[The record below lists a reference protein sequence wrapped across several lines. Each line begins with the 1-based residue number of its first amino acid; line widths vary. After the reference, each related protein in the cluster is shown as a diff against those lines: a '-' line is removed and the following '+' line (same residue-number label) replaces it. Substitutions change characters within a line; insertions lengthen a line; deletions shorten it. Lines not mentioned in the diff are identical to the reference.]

1 MSEKIFHNQDET
13 EGYIGQEKMA
23 YDSSEHWQEIY
34 GAYQNK
40 KILQK
45 QVVAIE
51 EHRTAEG
58 VTPCLVIRWGEEIK
72 GIVPAAATGIEGDT
86 PIIIKNKM
94 RKLVGKNIV
103 FRVVGIDR
111 ESNICVLSRK
121 AAIEQMAAKTW
132 KSIQEG
138 DVKPAVVRETKPYGV
153 KVNIGGIETTI
164 PAAELSHG
172 WVKDVR
178 DIFKAGD
185 TFDVLIKTVN
195 QEEKK
200 LVVSLKALLKDP
212 WETVGERYSVEG
224 EYLGKITTVAEFG
237 VFINLET
244 GIDML
249 VAMPQSEQT
258 RGMLE
263 KGAEALARI
272 TNIDTE
278 KRKIYG
284 RLIRINR

>member
-1 MSEKIFHNQDET
+1 MSDKINHIPDET
-13 EGYIGQEKMA
+13 EGYIGQEKLVN
-23 YDSSEHWQEIY
+23 DNSEHWQEIY

-58 VTPCLVIRWGEEIK
+58 ATPCLIIRWGEEIK
-72 GIVPAAATGIEGDT
+72 GIVPAQATGIEGET
-86 PIIIKNKM
+86 SLIVKNKM
-94 RKLVGKNIV
+94 RKLVGRNVV
-103 FRVVGIDR
+103 FRVIGIDR
-111 ESNICVLSRK
+111 DNNLCILSRK
-121 AAIEQMAAKTW
+121 AAIDQMAARTW
-132 KSIQEG
+132 KSIHEG
-138 DVKPAVVRETKPYGV
+138 DIKAAVVRETKPYGV

-164 PAAELSHG
+164 PASDLSHG
-172 WVKDVR
+172 WVNDVR
-178 DIFKAGD
+178 DLFRPGD
-185 TFDVLIKTVN
+185 TFDVLIKKADREAKTL
-195 QEEKK
+195 E
-200 LVVSLKALLKDP
+200 VSLKALLKDP
-212 WETVGERYSVEG
+212 WETVGERYSVDG

-258 RGMLE
+258 RSFLE

-272 TNIDTE
+272 TSIDTD

-284 RLIRINR
+284 RLIRVNR